1 MPSSNS
7 DDRHQA
13 DQEPCHVL
21 GPVGQF
27 IALVTALVIDL
38 TIKHLIGA

>member
-13 DQEPCHVL
+13 DQEPRRML

-27 IALVTALVIDL
+27 IALVTALVIVL
-38 TIKHLIGA
+38 TIRHLIGT